1 MIRKSIAILLAVAV
15 MAMSATWVAA
25 QQDSGQNSG
34 QKPKKENLSFEER
47 LQYLGLEIPDEVKK
61 RFEELDRLPPP
72 VLLNTEDF
80 FDWRMMGG
88 ITPVKDQGN
97 CGSCWDFAATGAFE
111 SAVLI
116 ADSIEWDLS
125 EQQVLSCNTGG
136 SSCAGG
142 GMEDAYAVFMGYG
155 AVEEACMPYQADD
168 TVPCTQEQCV
178 PAVHQ
183 IGFEDIPNNI
193 SAIKNAL
200 LSGPVS
206 TTFMVYP
213 DFQYNC
219 YWHEPT
225 QDLNHA
231 VVIVGWDD
239 DMCGG
244 LGAWIIKN
252 SWGIDHGDNGYDYI
266 PYNSCGIGRY
276 TQRPIYA
283 GGVPILS
290 YSPDSISLSVSQ
302 NGTESRTVEISNLGD
317 GNLNYHLRA
326 VQSVQQDSFGYFWFD
341 SDSSQGPQYGWIDI
355 SSIGQAIDFGVD
367 IDDGNSGPLNL
378 GFSFNFYGNSF
389 NSVCVCTNG
398 WASFTDSS
406 STEYGNVGIPDPE
419 PPNDMLAVFYD
430 DMNFENGGMAY
441 FYTNNSDS
449 AIITWQDVP
458 DWRQEGIFTFQI
470 ILVAPM
476 SITYQ
481 YEEMG
486 PGRLSECSI
495 GIENGDGTI
504 GLEVIQDR
512 EYMHNF
518 MAVDFNWEPLPM
530 PLTWISID
538 DGVGAVLPNQTVFVD
553 VDFSGDGLDIGT
565 YDAKLRLASNDP
577 DNTVN
582 DIPVIM
588 EVVEQTVVSDNAGN
602 LPVDLSLSQNYPNPF
617 NAATIISY
625 ELSQPAHVELGIYN
639 ILGRKVI
646 TLINEFQRAGK
657 HQISWNAEDMAS
669 GFFFYKIKAG
679 DYTEIREMLLLK

>member
-1 MIRKSIAILLAVAV
+1 MMTRKSLAILLAIAV
-15 MAMSATWVAA
+15 MAMSVTWVAA
-25 QQDSGQNSG
+25 QQDSV
-34 QKPKKENLSFEER
+34 QKPQEKKLSFEER

-61 RFEELDRLPPP
+61 RFEDLDKLPPP

-88 ITPVKDQGN
+88 VTPVKDQGD
-97 CGSCWDFAATGAFE
+97 CGSCWAFAATGAFE

-125 EQQVLSCNTGG
+125 EQQALSCNTGE
-136 SSCAGG
+136 SSCEGG
-142 GMEDAYAVFMGYG
+142 WMEDAFAVFMGYG
-155 AVEEACMPYQADD
+155 AVGEACMPYQADD

-178 PAVHQ
+178 PLARQ

-206 TTFMVYP
+206 TTFMVYS

-219 YWHEPT
+219 YWHDPT
-225 QDLNHA
+225 DEINHA

-239 DMCGG
+239 VMCGG
-244 LGAWIIKN
+244 LGAWIVKN
-252 SWGIDHGDNGYDYI
+252 SWGVDHGDSGYDYI

-283 GGVPILS
+283 DGAPILS

-302 NGTESRTVEISNLGD
+302 NGSASRTVEISNLGA
-317 GNLNYHLRA
+317 GNLNYHLDA

-355 SSIGQAIDFGVD
+355 SSIGQVIDFGVD
-367 IDDGNSGPLNL
+367 IDDGNSGPLDL
-378 GFSFNFYGNSF
+378 GFSFNFYGNDF
-389 NSVCVCTNG
+389 NSICVCTNG
-398 WASFTDSS
+398 WASFTDSVS
-406 STEYGNVGIPDPE
+406 VEYGNVAIPDPE
-419 PPNDMLAVFYD
+419 PPNNMLAVFYD
-430 DMNFENGGMAY
+430 DMNFENGGTGY

-476 SITYQ
+476 SVTYQ

-504 GLEVIQDR
+504 GLEVIRDTT
-512 EYMHNF
+512 YMHNF
-518 MAVDFNWEPLPM
+518 MAVDFNWEPLPV
-530 PLTWISID
+530 PLTWVSID
-538 DGVGAVLPNQTVFVD
+538 EGVGVVLPNQTAFVD
-553 VDFSGDGLDIGT
+553 VVFSGDGLSIGT

-577 DNTVN
+577 NNTVN

-588 EVVEQTVVSDNAGN
+588 EVVEQTVISGNAGN
-602 LPVDLSLSQNYPNPF
+602 LPAGFSLSQNYPNPF
-617 NAATIISY
+617 NAATIIGY
-625 ELSQPAHVELGIYN
+625 DLSLPAHVELGIYN
-639 ILGRKVI
+639 ILGRKMI
-646 TLINEFQRAGK
+646 TLINEFQQAGK
-657 HQISWNAEDMAS
+657 HHVTWNAEEMAS
-669 GFFFYKIKAG
+669 GFYFYKIQAG
-679 DYTEIREMLLLK
+679 DYSETKRMLLLK